1 MLDDKRIRIVTGH
14 YGSGKTEFSVNYAVE
29 LAKIKRKVALVD
41 LDVIN
46 LYFRSR
52 EKSSLLENMGIKVI
66 SSSINA
72 PAVDVPAI
80 SGEVYAPLEDES
92 YDVVLDLGGD
102 PAGARVLGRYEE
114 FFVDG
119 KYDMFYI
126 LNANRQ
132 ETSTADKAIE
142 YLKRIENMARIKV
155 TALVNNT
162 HMLKSTTVDDLL
174 RGQKVALEVSE
185 KLDIPIKYISVIKNV
200 AALLPKDM
208 KGEIFPMDLYMRE
221 EWMV

>member
-1 MLDDKRIRIVTGH
+1 
-14 YGSGKTEFSVNYAVE
+14 
-29 LAKIKRKVALVD
+29 
-41 LDVIN
+41 
-46 LYFRSR
+46 
-52 EKSSLLENMGIKVI
+52 
-66 SSSINA
+66 
-72 PAVDVPAI
+72 
-80 SGEVYAPLEDES
+80 
-92 YDVVLDLGGD
+92 
-102 PAGARVLGRYEE
+102 
-114 FFVDG
+114 
-119 KYDMFYI
+119 MFYI